1 VVYGNPPDYIEMMMW
16 RAVLRPGDLF
26 LDVGANIGSYAIWAA
41 ECGANVIALEPAEDT
56 FALLAEN
63 ISLNE
68 YPVRA
73 IRAAAGSEGGFA
85 AFTKGRDCVNQ
96 LDPEGTVQIRV
107 VTLDSVIGDRVVAG
121 MKIDVEGFEIDVLL
135 GCSRALAE
143 QRIKVLQLEWN
154 AASRTAAGTDRLP
167 LAELLRQHGY
177 GLYRPNSYGVL
188 EPIKNEKFGSDV
200 FALVEPTVSEPSEV

>member
-1 VVYGNPPDYIEMMMW
+1 MVYGNPPDYIEMMMW
-16 RAVLRPGDLF
+16 RDILKPGDLF

-41 ECGANVIALEPAEDT
+41 ECGANVIAFEPAEDT

-63 ISLNE
+63 ISLNQ

-85 AFTKGRDCVNQ
+85 AFTKGQDCINQ
-96 LDPEGTVQIRV
+96 LDPDGTVQIKV

-121 MKIDVEGFEIDVLL
+121 MKVDVEGFEIDVLL

-143 QRIKVLQLEWN
+143 KRVKVIQLEWN
-154 AASRTAAGTDRLP
+154 AASRTAVRTDRRP

-177 GLYRPNSYGVL
+177 GLYRPTLYGLL
-188 EPIKNEKFGSDV
+188 EPIENEKFGSDV
-200 FALVEPTVSEPSEV
+200 FAVPEPRSEPSET